1 MINRKQ
7 PLYFTCFYNIL
18 LQVDK
23 DIYIPGKNLERN
35 LELREQAT
43 GKEQHNITYSQ
54 QLNFDIIEY
63 E

>member
-23 DIYIPGKNLERN
+23 DIYIPGKNLEGN

-43 GKEQHNITYSQ
+43 GKEQHNITCSQ
-54 QLNFDIIEY
+54 QLNFDTIEY

>member
-1 MINRKQ
+1 MINTKQ
-7 PLYFTCFYNIL
+7 PLYFTCFYKIPV
-18 LQVDK
+18 QVNK
-23 DIYIPGKNLERN
+23 DNYIPGKNLEGN
-35 LELREQAT
+35 LELREQAI